1 MQEGR
6 EGEETNN
13 TINTDSNA
21 STKATAI
28 NNKNND
34 KNDISR
40 EAIFNMAAGLWVSKT
55 LATALELQVFS
66 KLSGNKSV
74 TLNEL
79 QKLLGMESRPTEA
92 LVTALV
98 SLRLLKLSNDQIGER
113 IYSNSR
119 LSETFLDVSKANS
132 YIGDIA
138 TIFDKHFYR
147 NWDRLIDCLHSN
159 KPLEEIVSMRRTMPR
174 SEGPR
179 ADIPP
184 TTTINDLNTQTIEQ
198 IKTFTHGMYD
208 INVGPALSLAKLFD
222 FSKYSK
228 LIDIGGFSA
237 GVYAIRAVE
246 AYPSLSADVIISLE
260 PVAQIA
266 NGYIKQFNLEH
277 KVSTRVFNVFEELTT
292 RVGEEEVIGQEIK
305 KSNNNYDVAI
315 VSNILHRNNEEK
327 NKLLLER
334 IYKCLIPEKVNEN
347 NKKNSKNATSAIII
361 SEWLLDDQK
370 TGPISSALM
379 NLNMILESSEGRTYS
394 FAEVSDMLRSVGFT
408 NIQKIE
414 ARGPTDFVIGY
425 KNQS

>member
-98 SLRLLKLSNDQIGER
+98 SLRLLKVSNDQTGER
-113 IYSNSR
+113 IYSNSGI
-119 LSETFLDVSKANS
+119 SETFLDVSKANS

-208 INVGPALSLAKLFD
+208 INVGPALSLTKLFD

-237 GVYAIRAVE
+237 GVYAIRAVDR
-246 AYPSLSADVIISLE
+246 YPNLSADVIISLE

-266 NGYIKQFNLEH
+266 NGYVKQFNLEN
-277 KVSTRVFNVFEELTT
+277 KVSTKVLDVFEEEFII
-292 RVGEEEVIGQEIK
+292 GKPEE
-305 KSNNNYDVAI
+305 SNNNYDVAI
-315 VSNILHRNNEEK
+315 VSNILHRGNEEK
-327 NKLLLER
+327 NKLLLKR
-334 IYKCLIPEKVNEN
+334 IYKSLIPGKANEN
-347 NKKNSKNATSAIII
+347 NKNDSKNATSVIII
-361 SEWLLDDQK
+361 SEWLLDAQK

-394 FAEVSDMLRSVGFT
+394 FAEVSDMLRSVGFA

-414 ARGPTDFVIGY
+414 ARGPTDFVVGY
-425 KNQS
+425 KTQG